1 MEKNKQLPF
10 FLGILVIKI
19 LFVSFLYIATKNF
32 WKIYRGFFHVNF
44 NRTTDSTYEFLF
56 QPYLGFDP

>member
-19 LFVSFLYIATKNF
+19 LFVSFLYIVSENF
-32 WKIYRGFFHVNF
+32 WKIDRGFFINF
-44 NRTTDSTYEFLF
+44 NCATDSTSEFLF
-56 QPYLGFDP
+56 YPIFRI